1 MATYPKF
8 LIIHMSFH
16 ESKYTRYACIHSV
29 YIMCELFFSKSF
41 MSSLQVVSAAV
52 AHSINVY
59 HVPAVNIEGRVCI
72 TNTPSNIA
80 FRGYG
85 RPQGMIM
92 IEDMMDRA
100 AHQLDI
106 DPALVWPAITA
117 YTHVQYLG
125 TSNFLYCYL
134 A

>member
-1 MATYPKF
+1 
-8 LIIHMSFH
+8 
-16 ESKYTRYACIHSV
+16 
-29 YIMCELFFSKSF
+29 

-52 AHSINVY
+52 AHSINAY
-59 HVPAVNIEGRVCI
+59 HVPAVSIEGRVCI

-106 DPALVWPAITA
+106 DPALVWPACHYSI
-117 YTHVQYLG
+117 YTCAVLGYIKVFVLLSSTIHVHSLH
-125 TSNFLYCYL
+125 YCVSC
-134 A
+134 AFVHTM